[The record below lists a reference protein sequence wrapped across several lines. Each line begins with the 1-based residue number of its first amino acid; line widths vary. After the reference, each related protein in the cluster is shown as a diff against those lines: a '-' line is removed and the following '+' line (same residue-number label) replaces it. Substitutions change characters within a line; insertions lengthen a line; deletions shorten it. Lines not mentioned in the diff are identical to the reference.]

1 MIPYYLLLFL
11 PVLFTVLPF
20 FSNKKGGDFPCIVFF
35 LILLLLL
42 TLRDISVGGDLLG
55 YKNVFEYSQD
65 MSFKEIVE
73 GGYIMNFEAGWVFVN
88 KLFSFFTSSF
98 QTFMI
103 LCACF
108 SVIPVFLLYRHY
120 SSNTILTIALF
131 ISLSFFTSYFSGL
144 RQALAMAFVPLA
156 FYFTKSNKLILFL
169 LTALLATLIHHS
181 AFVLFLLYPVCH
193 IHIPRSAA
201 FLIIP
206 FFFIVY
212 AFRTALFP
220 FFQSLLWDKYN
231 EYEMTD
237 TGAVMVLVLLLLF
250 VILSYTCLA
259 EDDKL
264 DKEIISFRNILI
276 LSAFLQIFA
285 GVNTVAMRLNYYYLL
300 FVPIAVPSII
310 NSVKPSY
317 KTIMKVLS
325 IALIVVCYA
334 KFIRG
339 AYVGE
344 DLAQIFPYI
353 PFWEGHF

>member
-11 PVLFTVLPF
+11 PVLLSVLTSF
-20 FSNKKGGDFPCIVFF
+20 FKNIKRELPCTVFF
-35 LILLLLL
+35 IILLLLL
-42 TLRDISVGGDLLG
+42 SLRDITVGGDLLS
-55 YKNVFEYSQD
+55 YQRVFDYSQD
-65 MSFKEIVE
+65 LSYGV
-73 GGYIMNFEAGWVFVN
+73 IMTGDAVVGFEWGWVLFNRFVG
-88 KLFSFFTSSF
+88 FFTSSF

-103 LCACF
+103 VCATL
-108 SVIPVFLLYRHY
+108 SVIPVFVLYRKY
-120 SSNTILTIALF
+120 TADTILTIALF

-156 FYFTKSNKLILFL
+156 FYFTKSKRLIFFF
-169 LTALLATLIHHS
+169 LTAVLATLIHNS
-181 AFVLFLLYPVCH
+181 AFVIFLLYPVYH
-193 IHIPRSAA
+193 MHIPRSAA
-201 FLIIP
+201 FFIIP

-212 AFRTALFP
+212 AFRTTLFP
-220 FFQSLLWDKYN
+220 FFQGLLWDKYN

-276 LSAFLQIFA
+276 LSALLQIFA
-285 GVNTVAMRLNYYYLL
+285 SVNTVAMRLNYYYLL
-300 FVPIAVPSII
+300 LVPIAVPSII
-310 NSVKPSY
+310 NSVKPSC

-325 IALIVVCYA
+325 IALIVVCYV